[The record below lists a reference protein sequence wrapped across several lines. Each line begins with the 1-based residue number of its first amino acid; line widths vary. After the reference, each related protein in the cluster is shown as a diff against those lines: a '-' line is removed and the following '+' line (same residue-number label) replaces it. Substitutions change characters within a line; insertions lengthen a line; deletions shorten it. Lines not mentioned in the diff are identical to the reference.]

1 MINEKCA
8 SCRFLDADFGPVP
21 ACYQS
26 CADNNLYEYAGLD
39 GIGLQIIRR
48 YIIDNI
54 MRNED
59 IMHNDD
65 ARNYVDLP
73 SVIASLYELLHREI
87 TGDSYNYMFHW
98 ANKVG
103 SHVEDDLFGGD
114 INESN

>member
-1 MINEKCA
+1 MIDENKCA

-21 ACYQS
+21 CCYQN
-26 CADNNLYEYAGLD
+26 CVDNNLYEYAGLD
-39 GIGLQIIRR
+39 GIGLQVIRK

-59 IMHNDD
+59 IMHNED

-87 TGDSYNYMFHW
+87 TGESYNYMFHW

-103 SHVEDDLFGGD
+103 STVEDNLFGG
-114 INESN
+114 EVK